1 MPLTGVIS
9 VTDDANHAFV
19 LPFGN
24 TVKSNM
30 GQSPMLTPLAHRFT
44 LVGSLL
50 LLAAN
55 AVSQELSLE
64 EMVPAL
70 KERAIVMDIVSRVV
84 ERDQEE
90 VWNSVNSK
98 VTILG
103 RPVGIKLVG
112 TNIIVAVQFTP
123 YRQRNGRN
131 VLVAQGQIWLDVPN
145 QGIRYQ
151 TTIETIPLEYGE
163 QIYFFPLG
171 QASNPNTPR
180 IEIRIELRPYVAEPP
195 AQVQEELPPQTKETA
210 GPP

>member
-1 MPLTGVIS
+1 M
-9 VTDDANHAFV
+9 
-19 LPFGN
+19 
-24 TVKSNM
+24 
-30 GQSPMLTPLAHRFT
+30 
-44 LVGSLL
+44 GSLL

-64 EMVPAL
+64 ELVPGL

-84 ERDQEE
+84 EQNQEE

-98 VTILG
+98 VTIPG

-112 TNIIVAVQFTP
+112 TNIIIAVQFTP

-131 VLVAQGQIWLDVPN
+131 MLVAQGQIWLDVPN

-163 QIYFFPLG
+163 QIFFFPLG
-171 QASNPNTPR
+171 QASSPDAPR
-180 IEIRIELRPYVAEPP
+180 IEIQIELHPYTEEPL
-195 AQVQEELPPQTKETA
+195 AQVQEEAPPQTKETA